1 MKIGKINTVGL
12 KDMHPM
18 QVEALMELISM
29 TINLAS
35 QTKDMGVLEDVESYC
50 DEMVKLFGGVGVK
63 LDVKI
68 DTRSAGDGPQSV
80 H

>member
-1 MKIGKINTVGL
+1 MKIGKMKTVGL
-12 KDMHPM
+12 KDMHPV

-35 QTKDMGVLEDVESYC
+35 QTKDVEILDDVEAYC
-50 DEMVKLFGGVGVK
+50 DEMVKLFGGIGVR
-63 LDVKI
+63 LEVKI
-68 DTRSAGDGPQSV
+68 DTRSVGDGPQSV